1 MHVKTPRDTP
11 AHENPVAA
19 PNRLY
24 NSRDARQLLGGISES
39 TFRRLTA
46 KGGALEAVKQ
56 GAFVYVS
63 QRAIDAYINALPAAA
78 ESEPDSAAA

>member
-1 MHVKTPRDTP
+1 MHVKTPPDTP
-11 AHENPVAA
+11 AHVNQGAT

-24 NSRDARQLLGGISES
+24 NSREARELLGGISES

-46 KGGALEAVKQ
+46 SGDLEAKKQ

-63 QRAIDAYINALPAAA
+63 QRALEAYIEQLPTVSESEQESTAAA
-78 ESEPDSAAA
+78 